1 MIDLSGL
8 LALVLPAVELLQ
20 SLPGD
25 PDGLESLVEEA
36 RNTSPQTL
44 GLYVGSAG
52 VSVGGVRWLVKR
64 RAAAAEAAQSAGTS
78 ISTSSTGTTQVATT
92 ASASGT
98 KDKVAFTMPRFL
110 PVSKGIRQVSHNEVH
125 AIELGLVV
133 GAIAVWLISI
143 GRTRIGTG
151 IIIAFVAGSLGFK
164 RYANKAFKTL
174 RHEPWYGL
182 LALVAGA
189 GVGWVVFIEQPGAIP
204 AFDPGGFL

>member
-1 MIDLSGL
+1 MIDLAGL
-8 LALVLPAVELLQ
+8 LALVIPAVEVLQ

-25 PDGLESLVEEA
+25 PNGLESLVEDA
-36 RNTSPQTL
+36 RNTPPEIL
-44 GLYVGSAG
+44 GLYAGSAG
-52 VSVGGVRWLVKR
+52 ASVGTVRWLIKR
-64 RAAAAEAAQSAGTS
+64 RAAAEAAQSAGTS
-78 ISTSSTGTTQVATT
+78 ISTSSTGTTEVATT

-133 GAIAVWLISI
+133 GAIAVWLMSI
-143 GRTRIGTG
+143 GRTRVGTG

-189 GVGWVVFIEQPGAIP
+189 GLGWVVFIEQPGAVP